1 MFQESHEN
9 GLWHTFLVT
18 GLVQAPLSH
27 FPYAPLSPKGFAGLA
42 VVLPPAFL
50 HVIFL
55 TNSICWL
62 HWYAGYTIR
71 AHLGY
76 QRLAI
81 TTDSYQPVDTTGYT
95 GYSQCRREARGL

>member
-1 MFQESHEN
+1 MKRGGGTLFWLQVSCRHRC
-9 GLWHTFLVT
+9 LTS
-18 GLVQAPLSH
+18 PM
-27 FPYAPLSPKGFAGLA
+27 PPLSPKGFAGLA

-50 HVIFL
+50 HVTFL

-62 HWYAGYTIR
+62 HWFAGYTIR

-81 TTDSYQPVDTTGYT
+81 TTDSYQPVDTIGYT
-95 GYSQCRREARGL
+95 GYSQCRREAHGL